1 MSVGVAILIA
11 VILLAVMIG
20 ITTAAFADNR

>member
-1 MSVGVAILIA
+1 MSIGVAIILA